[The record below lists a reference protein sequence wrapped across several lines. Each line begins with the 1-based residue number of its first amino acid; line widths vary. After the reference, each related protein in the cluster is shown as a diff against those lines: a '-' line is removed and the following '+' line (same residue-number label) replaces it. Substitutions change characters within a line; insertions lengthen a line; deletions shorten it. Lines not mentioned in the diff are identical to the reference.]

1 MQAGVKANSLEPLCV
16 GQEEVND
23 AAGHHAVGEAVQ
35 GPERSCPPM
44 ETVPIL
50 AVLQEQLK
58 LEHISKHTATYLANG
73 QRNLH

>member
-1 MQAGVKANSLEPLCV
+1 M

-23 AAGHHAVGEAVQ
+23 TAGHHAVGEAIQ

-50 AVLQEQLK
+50 SVLQEQLK
-58 LEHISKHTATYLANG
+58 LERISKHTATYLANG